1 MMKVLLVDDE
11 EELVSTLAERLSFR
25 GMDVEYATTAE
36 AAIHMAEAASYD
48 IAVIDVKMP
57 RMRGFELK
65 KILQEKHPGMGFL
78 FVTGHG
84 SEYDYQMGAAE
95 TGEEFYLLKPVQ
107 IEVLI
112 LKMNQV
118 MEKKG
123 ASQ

>member
-11 EELVSTLAERLSFR
+11 KELVSTLAERLSFR

-36 AAIHMAEAASYD
+36 EAIHMADAAFYD

-65 KILQEKHPGMGFL
+65 KMLQEKHPGMGFL

-84 SEYDYQMGAAE
+84 SEYDYQMGSAE

-123 ASQ
+123 ANP